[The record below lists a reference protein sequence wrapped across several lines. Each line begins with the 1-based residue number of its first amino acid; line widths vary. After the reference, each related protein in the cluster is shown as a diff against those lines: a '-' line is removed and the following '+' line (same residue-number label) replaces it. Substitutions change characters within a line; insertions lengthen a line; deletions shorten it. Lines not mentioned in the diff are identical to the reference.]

1 MTNGRKGPGEP
12 RPVRGRVM
20 IRPGRLRGSPDT
32 LNMKHG
38 TLNEQMTTDT
48 PPLFSLDSIEKSF
61 GGVRALK
68 PLTLELCAGEILG
81 LIGENGAGKSTLI
94 KLISG
99 VYQPDAGTFRWQGR
113 PIAFASPS
121 DSLAAGIATIHQEL
135 EYFGKL
141 SVAENM
147 LMGEVWP
154 RRRWGGVDWKA
165 LSQKAGRRLANFE
178 LEVSPESLFDN
189 LTAAEKQEVA
199 IASALSREAKLLI
212 LDEPTASLTEPEVR
226 RLFVHLRRLKDQGVA
241 MIYVSHRMDEIAS
254 LTDRV
259 AVLRD
264 GELVRAHQTANV
276 SVSELIHDMIGRP
289 LEQVYPR
296 TRQGTL
302 GEAVFKLDHLSR
314 SGLFDD
320 VSLEVR
326 AGEIVGLGGLVG
338 AGRSELARAIYGLY
352 PADAGTMQLLGK
364 PWKPRSAH
372 EALRRGLVYLPE
384 ERKRQGLVLE
394 HSLRETVSIGFSD
407 RLSRFGLL
415 PRRKEQAAVAEI
427 LKRYDVRAAGPDQAV
442 GTLSGGNQQKALLGR
457 LLGRDPHVIIL
468 DEPTRGVDVGAKAQI
483 HATIDRLAAAGK
495 GVLFISSDLPEL
507 LGMSDRIL
515 VMNRGQIAAELT
527 AGDMTEHN
535 VLLAASGLYGG

>member
-1 MTNGRKGPGEP
+1 
-12 RPVRGRVM
+12 
-20 IRPGRLRGSPDT
+20 
-32 LNMKHG
+32 
-38 TLNEQMTTDT
+38 MTTDN
-48 PPLFSLDSIEKSF
+48 PPLFSLDAIEKAF
-61 GGVRALK
+61 GGVMALK

-99 VYQPDAGTFRWQGR
+99 VYQPDAGMFRWRGG

-147 LMGEVWP
+147 LMGEHWP
-154 RRRWGGVDWKA
+154 RRRWGGVDWKT
-165 LSQKAGRRLANFE
+165 LSQKAASRLANFE
-178 LEVSPESLFDN
+178 LQLSPETLFDN

-212 LDEPTASLTEPEVR
+212 LDEPTASLTEPEVQ
-226 RLFVHLRRLKDQGVA
+226 RLFVHLRRLKEQGVA
-241 MIYVSHRMDEIAS
+241 MIYVSHRMDEIVS

-264 GELVRAHQTANV
+264 GELVRVHQTANV
-276 SVSELIHDMIGRP
+276 SVDQLIHDMIGRP

-296 TRQGTL
+296 TRKGFV
-302 GEAVFKLDHLSR
+302 GESVLKLEHLSR
-314 SGLFDD
+314 AGLFAN
-320 VSLEVR
+320 VSLELR
-326 AGEIVGLGGLVG
+326 AGEIIGLGGLVG

-352 PADAGTMQLLGK
+352 PADAGKMQLLGK
-364 PWKPRSAH
+364 PWKPGAAH
-372 EALRRGLVYLPE
+372 ESLKRGLVYLPE

-415 PRRKEQAAVAEI
+415 PRRKERAAVAEI
-427 LKRYDVRAAGPDQAV
+427 LNRYDVRAAGPDQAV

-457 LLGRDPHVIIL
+457 LLGRDPQVIIL

-495 GVLFISSDLPEL
+495 AVLFISSDLPEL

-535 VLLAASGLYGG
+535 VLLAASGLYAG